1 MRKALIGILAAMMLF
16 AFTACE
22 PQQIDLP
29 YTGSDAKE
37 VTKVLLSDSS
47 SVKFYA
53 GQGAAVN
60 TYNTYIDI
68 YRLDDTVTEDV
79 VAEVSIADAKPGENL
94 ATVKWGKDNTGS
106 IIVNAMPITKLEAV
120 IEVAE
125 DGAVVGTDGSI
136 TSGVTVKSI
145 TGYYED
151 GKTQSFSA
159 SLTGT
164 VKTAVVDGVFTATLP
179 ATTDYTDTDVVYT
192 QNIAVKP
199 DEADKATQWIVYTG
213 DDEIKV
219 GDTIKNFE
227 SYSVAPIAVDF
238 GDSVSSVESKIQV
251 LAVTDEGKVV
261 SFVTTGYKIYGLPSG
276 TFSEVDD
283 SSKEPETTD
292 LYTVAM
298 TSYDPEITFS
308 KNTGTITIA
317 DPLNLS
323 TLKVEWNGESKF
335 VPSTTDPTPDASDFK
350 VTASKKSGA
359 DISAEVS
366 VEVLFPTAVYE
377 GQTGYVNYIVGF
389 TYNQAAVVDAD
400 GERVTKSLQSKYT
413 IGTELED

>member
-1 MRKALIGILAAMMLF
+1 MKKVFIGVIAALMLF

-37 VTKVLLSDSS
+37 VTKVLLSDPS
-47 SVKFYA
+47 SVTFYA
-53 GQGAAVN
+53 GQGADVN
-60 TYNTYIDI
+60 KYNTYIDI
-68 YRLDDTVTEDV
+68 YRLDDTVTRDV
-79 VAEVSIADAKPGENL
+79 VAEVSIAAAKPGENL
-94 ATVKWGKDNTGS
+94 ATVTWGEDNTGS
-106 IIVNAMPITKLEAV
+106 IIVNAMPITKLEVV
-120 IEVAE
+120 IEVDE
-125 DGAVVGTDGSI
+125 DGAVVGENGVI

-159 SLTGT
+159 TLAGT

-192 QNIAVKP
+192 QNVAVKP
-199 DEADKATQWIVYTG
+199 DEADEATQWIVYTG

-219 GDTIKNFE
+219 GDTIKNFG
-227 SYSVAPIAVDF
+227 SYTVAPISVDF
-238 GDSVSSVESKIQV
+238 GDSVSSAESKIQV

-276 TFSEVDD
+276 TFSEVDS
-283 SSKEPETTD
+283 SSKKPAESD
-292 LYTVAM
+292 SYTVAM
-298 TSYDPEITFS
+298 TSYDPKITFT
-308 KNTGTITIA
+308 KNTGSITIA

-323 TLKVEWNGESKF
+323 TLKVEWADESKF
-335 VPSTTDPTPDASDFK
+335 VPSTSDPTPDASDFK

-359 DISAEVS
+359 DLSDTVK

-377 GQTGYVNYIVGF
+377 GQTGYVNYVLGF
-389 TYNQAAVVDAD
+389 KNGEAAVVDANGD
-400 GERVTKSLQSKYT
+400 RVTKTLQSKYT
-413 IGTELED
+413 IGTELDD